1 MKIET
6 NKIKVEISIKELV
19 VLLYLLKI
27 LVMG

>member
-1 MKIET
+1 MKVEM

-27 LVMG
+27 LIMG